1 MTNKFIR
8 VEEVAEELQV
18 SIPYAYKLIKK
29 LNDELEAKG
38 FITIAGRVSRQ
49 YFNQRLYSTPEDTG
63 SNEAPEEE

>member
-1 MTNKFIR
+1 MINKFIR

-63 SNEAPEEE
+63 SNEAPAEE